1 MKDLYTRKEK
11 LPDGRFQNIL
21 LYGDKFK
28 KNQQI
33 DKSQNIKTM
42 NFHENLSRIMY
53 EQIPDNLPLNDE
65 SNSEKIKELR
75 SNYCN
80 HQKYFEIYYA
90 LLQQNLL

>member
-1 MKDLYTRKEK
+1 
-11 LPDGRFQNIL
+11 
-21 LYGDKFK
+21 
-28 KNQQI
+28 
-33 DKSQNIKTM
+33 M

-65 SNSEKIKELR
+65 SNSEKIEELR